1 MEKLASHPA
10 AGIFERRSF
19 MRGTACAGLYA
30 ATPPVLDLL
39 AAPAKP
45 PRLLLA

>member
-19 MRGTACAGLYA
+19 MRGSVADQCASIRRLSHSVI
-30 ATPPVLDLL
+30 TQF
-39 AAPAKP
+39 PA
-45 PRLLLA
+45 